1 MSNTSHL
8 GDENVVVL
16 FRMLAPVWIS
26 GNVGKGVFL
35 ASTIRYVGKLHP
47 LIVRWKAT
55 ICVGVLKAV
64 MVFLDDAFSFIAKVI
79 GIFSLFFVKD
89 EAKNDLV

>member
-1 MSNTSHL
+1 
-8 GDENVVVL
+8 
-16 FRMLAPVWIS
+16 
-26 GNVGKGVFL
+26 
-35 ASTIRYVGKLHP
+35 
-47 LIVRWKAT
+47 
-55 ICVGVLKAV
+55 